1 MINVDKALTKQVV
14 NDLRQ
19 TIDDLLDSDTP
30 MYFSDLISNTN
41 DIFYLDDTTIYMYFT
56 ALTGTNLLD
65 KLTNLKDYYQA
76 DDTLLSKII
85 DDKTQLM
92 EYLAYRQLNN
102 LLTNNQGFNAEIVK
116 LVGLKVETD
125 SRIDP
130 TNNNDKQLLDKLD
143 NLLTEAYNNL

>member
-1 MINVDKALTKQVV
+1 MINVDKALTKQVIS
-14 NDLRQ
+14 DLQQ
-19 TIDDLLDSDTP
+19 TIDDVLVCDTP
-30 MYFSDLISNTN
+30 MYFSDLISTTN
-41 DIFYLDDTTIYMYFT
+41 NIFYFDDSTIDMYFT
-56 ALTGTNLLD
+56 SLTGINLLD
-65 KLTNLKDYYQA
+65 KLTNLNDYYQA

-92 EYLAYRQLNN
+92 EYLAYQQLNN
-102 LLTNNQGFNAEIVK
+102 LLTNKQGFNAEIVK

-130 TNNNDKQLLDKLD
+130 TNNNDKILLNKLD

>member
-1 MINVDKALTKQVV
+1 MINVDKALTKQVIS
-14 NDLRQ
+14 DLQQ
-19 TIDDLLDSDTP
+19 TIDETLTSDTP
-30 MYFSDLISNTN
+30 SYFSDLISATN
-41 DIFYLDDTTIYMYFT
+41 DIFYFDDSTIDMYFT
-56 ALTGTNLLD
+56 SLTGTNLLD
-65 KLTNLKDYYQA
+65 KLTALKDYYQA

-92 EYLAYRQLNN
+92 EYLAYQQLNN
-102 LLTNNQGFNAEIVK
+102 LLTSKQGYNDDIVK

-130 TNNNDKQLLDKLD
+130 LNNNDITMLNKLD

>member
-1 MINVDKALTKQVV
+1 MINVDKALTKQVIS
-14 NDLRQ
+14 DLQQ
-19 TIDDLLDSDTP
+19 TIDETLTSDTP
-30 MYFSDLISNTN
+30 SYFSGLISDTN
-41 DIFYLDDTTIYMYFT
+41 DIFYFDDSTIDMYFT
-56 ALTGTNLLD
+56 SLTGINLLD
-65 KLTNLKDYYQA
+65 KLTNLNDYYQA

-92 EYLAYRQLNN
+92 EYFAYQQLNN
-102 LLTNNQGFNAEIVK
+102 LLTNKQGFNDDIVK

-130 TNNNDKQLLDKLD
+130 LNKDDKQLLNQLD

>member
-1 MINVDKALTKQVV
+1 MINVDKALTKQVIS
-14 NDLRQ
+14 DLQQ
-19 TIDDLLDSDTP
+19 TIDDILDSDTP
-30 MYFSDLISNTN
+30 MYFSDLIEMTN
-41 DIFYLDDTTIYMYFT
+41 NIFYFDDTTTDMYFT
-56 ALTGTNLLD
+56 SLTGSNLLN
-65 KLTNLKDYYQA
+65 KLTNVKDYYQA

-92 EYLAYRQLNN
+92 EYLAYQQLNI
-102 LLTNNQGFNAEIVK
+102 LLTKDQGFNTDIVK

-130 TNNNDKQLLDKLD
+130 LNKDDKQLLNQLD

>member
-1 MINVDKALTKQVV
+1 MINVDKALTKQVIS
-14 NDLRQ
+14 DLQQ

-30 MYFSDLISNTN
+30 MYFSDLISDTN

-92 EYLAYRQLNN
+92 EYLAYQQLNN
-102 LLTNNQGFNAEIVK
+102 LLTNKQGYNDDIVK

-125 SRIDP
+125 SCIDP
-130 TNNNDKQLLDKLD
+130 TNNNDKTLLNKLD